1 MALQLKHALLILP
14 SLLLMACQQPQ
25 WQLKD
30 KLTYQQSEVQWQSLE
45 VPYCSQ
51 CSITKR
57 REFKP
62 YGPQTLYLLT
72 EQERWRAEHFEGV
85 SNAIS
90 ISYDSYHWKASV
102 SQAAD
107 GSLIL
112 TDGERQ
118 RTVTLGKV
126 FNLTISDQEYKVL
139 ISRYK
144 SNTQDD
150 HLSSEEY
157 ARLAYTVLLSP

>member
-1 MALQLKHALLILP
+1 MALQLKHALLIVP
-14 SLLLMACQQPQ
+14 SLLMMACQQPQ

-30 KLTYQQSEVQWQSLE
+30 ALTYQQNEVRWQRME
-45 VPYCSQ
+45 VPYCNQ
-51 CSITKR
+51 CNITKS

-62 YGPQTLYLLT
+62 YGPQTLYLLN
-72 EQERWRAEHFEGV
+72 EQDKWRAEHFEGV

-118 RTVTLGKV
+118 RTVSIGKV
-126 FNLTISDQEYKVL
+126 FNLTISDQKYQVL
-139 ISRYK
+139 ISKYE
-144 SNTQDD
+144 SNAQDN
-150 HLSSEEY
+150 HLNSEEY
-157 ARLAYTVLLSP
+157 ARLSYTVLLTP